1 MEKVLGFFGLGG
13 KKSKRGK
20 SKVTRE
26 TVVSRANGSEGAGG
40 DARSSERR
48 SRPVRRVEVTSPRL
62 YVGNLSYDAKEDDLQ
77 EVFSG
82 VGNVLSAEIS
92 INSRTQ
98 RSKGFGFVEMG
109 SIDEARRAVE
119 VLHDQELMG
128 RKMLVSGA
136 KPRPDEADQGEGDAS
151 GESGESSDD

>member
-13 KKSKRGK
+13 KKQKRGK

-26 TVVSRANGSEGAGG
+26 TVVSRANGSGGSGG
-40 DARSSERR
+40 DARSSARQ

-82 VGNVLSAEIS
+82 VGNVLSVEIS
-92 INSRTQ
+92 INNRTQ

-136 KPRPDEADQGEGDAS
+136 KPRPEVVEQSDFSESDGS
-151 GESGESSDD
+151 GESGDD